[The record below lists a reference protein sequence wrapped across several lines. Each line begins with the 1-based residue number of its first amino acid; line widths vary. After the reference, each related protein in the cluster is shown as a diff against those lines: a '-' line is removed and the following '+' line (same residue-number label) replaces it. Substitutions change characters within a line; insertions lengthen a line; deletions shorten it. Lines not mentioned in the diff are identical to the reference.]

1 MPMRCMPSPCCSH
14 LGVAMD
20 NSSVRRV
27 LYALYTCCAALLVI
41 DFLYHRHSMH
51 PWDSWWGFYAG
62 YGFLGCVLLVLIA
75 KLLRKLV
82 KRPEDYYVK
91 GNKR

>member
-1 MPMRCMPSPCCSH
+1 
-14 LGVAMD
+14 
-20 NSSVRRV
+20 
-27 LYALYTCCAALLVI
+27 LLVI

>member
-1 MPMRCMPSPCCSH
+1 
-14 LGVAMD
+14 
-20 NSSVRRV
+20 V

>member
-1 MPMRCMPSPCCSH
+1 MH
-14 LGVAMD
+14 

-27 LYALYTCCAALLVI
+27 LYALYTCCATLLVI

-82 KRPEDYYVK
+82 RRPEDYYVK

>member
-1 MPMRCMPSPCCSH
+1 MH
-14 LGVAMD
+14 

-27 LYALYTCCAALLVI
+27 LYALYTCCATLLVI

>member
-1 MPMRCMPSPCCSH
+1 
-14 LGVAMD
+14 MD

-27 LYALYTCCAALLVI
+27 LVVLYTCCAALLVI

-82 KRPEDYYVK
+82 RRPEDYYVK